1 MNSPAN
7 LVPSGSLNL
16 SAHLKLP
23 SSTLGNVLVT
33 NHLFAYLFISL
44 SWFKSG
50 TFPIGFY
57 SRFVFS
63 LRLYLKMV
71 EFFEGLGLAGGSG
84 WVRRVWFTSG
94 LSHSLNFIK
103 SSARTFITCCSHHHR
118 YNCSAMLP
126 STP

>member
-7 LVPSGSLNL
+7 LVPSGLLNP

-23 SSTLGNVLVT
+23 SSTPGNQVLVT
-33 NHLFAYLFISL
+33 NRSFAYLFISL

-63 LRLYLKMV
+63 LRLYLKTL
-71 EFFEGLGLAGGSG
+71 EFLEGLGLADRVAGLGGFASPL
-84 WVRRVWFTSG
+84 VLATVSTSSRVQQE
-94 LSHSLNFIK
+94 HS
-103 SSARTFITCCSHHHR
+103 SRAAAATTD
-118 YNCSAMLP
+118 ATALP
-126 STP
+126 CFP